1 MTFAAAS
8 AAQDEGATT
17 RASYSELACTSPV
30 PSEAASYGLDDSEEE
45 VYNSDQIGVLILE
58 KWNATAE
65 YEILLEPAAYSRR
78 SYAGPHSLQK
88 TARQSQRD
96 TKWTEHAGVW
106 SEVTGNFRH

>member
-1 MTFAAAS
+1 MRIILICLLQIS
-8 AAQDEGATT
+8 AHFLTKGMKAIGT

-78 SYAGPHSLQK
+78 SYAGPHSL
-88 TARQSQRD
+88 
-96 TKWTEHAGVW
+96 
-106 SEVTGNFRH
+106 